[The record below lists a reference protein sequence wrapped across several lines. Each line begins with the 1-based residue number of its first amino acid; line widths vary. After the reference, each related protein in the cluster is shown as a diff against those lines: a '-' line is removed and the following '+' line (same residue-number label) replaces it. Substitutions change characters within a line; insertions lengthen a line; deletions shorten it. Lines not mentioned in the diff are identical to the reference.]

1 MADAC
6 AKLAGVPARD
16 AYRCFSRSLAQRSS
30 SRYHRVMVLR
40 RRWLMVAFAVMWIV
54 SGPVAMA
61 FNGCAAMA
69 GMCEAPCGTG
79 APMVVAAEGDP
90 ILLLVSTFVPATV
103 QSCPTGVLRVVEL
116 PPRPLSFSA

>member
-1 MADAC
+1 MVDAC
-6 AKLAGVPARD
+6 AKLAGVPACD
-16 AYRCFSRSLAQRSS
+16 AECCISRSLAQRSS

-79 APMVVAAEGDP
+79 APMVVAAESEP
-90 ILLLVSTFVPATV
+90 ILLPVSTFVPATAG
-103 QSCPTGVLRVVEL
+103 SCPSGVRRVVEL
-116 PPRPLSFSA
+116 PPRPASLSA